1 MVTHRLKVL
10 PAQPLCN
17 QSVAATICSQLLKV
31 VNSMQLPMFISCKE
45 VAVLTIMN
53 ASLCSHLH
61 IKSTRV
67 TNS

>member
-53 ASLCSHLH
+53 TPLCSHLH